1 MDIHS
6 ELPDFSGQCRLFP
19 LPNVVLFPHVI
30 LPLHIFEPRYR
41 QMTRDALEGD
51 HLVTIVKLRPLPA
64 GTPWVEPMP
73 IMDVACVGKIVQH
86 ERLDDG
92 RFNILLLGCKRVR
105 LDREVASAKL
115 YRVAEAS
122 AMDDEPWE
130 EPPDSPRTEL
140 IALFLEVLKMSHR
153 LDDDLS
159 QLLHSDLPLGIL
171 SDIVAHALDFPAGNK
186 QALLSETRVD
196 RRVASLLRILRR
208 LCGEGSSSRR
218 YPPPFSIN

>member
-1 MDIHS
+1 MDTHS
-6 ELPDFSGQCRLFP
+6 ELADFSGRCRLFP

-51 HLVTIVKLRPLPA
+51 GLVTIVKLRPLPA

-92 RFNILLLGCKRVR
+92 RYNILLLGCKRVR
-105 LDREVASAKL
+105 LDREVVSSKL
-115 YRVAEAS
+115 YRIAEATVMEDES
-122 AMDDEPWE
+122 WDEP
-130 EPPDSPRTEL
+130 PNSPRTEL
-140 IALFLEVLKMSHR
+140 IALFLEALQMSHR

-159 QLLHSDLPLGIL
+159 RLLHSDLPLGIL
-171 SDIVAHALDFPAGNK
+171 SDIVAHALEFPDGNK

-196 RRVASLLRILRR
+196 RRVASLLRSLRR
-208 LCGEGSSSRR
+208 ICGEGSDSRR
-218 YPPPFSIN
+218 YPPPFSAN